1 MFGGIDSIHIER
13 GEDFLALL
21 DKAWATVLDNAKQYI
36 FLTKQINKLLFYRKM
51 KDIQLFIVE
60 NFRRLT
66 FFIIYF
72 MLNMLHFYILLI
84 YSSSR
89 ESQGLKINNK

>member
-21 DKAWATVLDNAKQYI
+21 AKVWANVLDNAKQYI
-36 FLTKQINKLLFYRKM
+36 FLTKQNNKLLFYRKM

-89 ESQGLKINNK
+89 ES